1 MATRSRIGLYDPQT
15 QTVNSIYCH
24 WDGYPEH
31 NGKILV
37 KHYTDINKINELLN
51 LGDISV
57 LGEEIGVRTDFNN
70 PHITEQCIAYSR
82 DRGERYLDVCM
93 TKNES
98 LQEYIRH
105 SDSNEEYVY
114 LYVPN
119 GNPHWKCYNTSTGNV
134 VSIKANNEGT
144 ETDFWS
150 DGDCDPA
157 GGYGPHSHI

>member
-37 KHYTDINKINELLN
+37 KHYTDINKIHELLN
-51 LGDISV
+51 LGDLSV

-93 TKNES
+93 TKNE
-98 LQEYIRH
+98 R
-105 SDSNEEYVY
+105 DR
-114 LYVPN
+114 
-119 GNPHWKCYNTSTGNV
+119 KSTRLN
-134 VSIKANNEGT
+134 S
-144 ETDFWS
+144 
-150 DGDCDPA
+150 
-157 GGYGPHSHI
+157 SH